1 MTISNRTLV
10 QIAAWGGIIVS
21 TTGFYLQHRLI
32 DKVRENDYYKNALKR
47 LRTHPGAVYYL
58 GEPIKDKRFKIT
70 DPENNFADDKIARFR
85 VPVSGPKDRGT
96 YSFFAEKVDEE
107 WKLMKAELELK
118 LLLAIELLPTRTLGL
133 IAVYYTQEEIIL
145 KLGTAETI
153 PPVEAM
159 RNELNQNNLRHTNK
173 KPVPKSRK
181 AKKALQRHMETV
193 ASLQDKETAGTS
205 FI

>member
-118 LLLAIELLPTRTLGL
+118 SKPDA
-133 IAVYYTQEEIIL
+133 
-145 KLGTAETI
+145 KLTI
-153 PPVEAM
+153 V
-159 RNELNQNNLRHTNK
+159 K
-173 KPVPKSRK
+173 
-181 AKKALQRHMETV
+181 
-193 ASLQDKETAGTS
+193 
-205 FI
+205 